1 MLSDIHVALH
11 LATLA
16 STFNIVRSDYIFS
29 TSLTCI
35 IQFNLESI
43 SRAQHSHRSL
53 VMGQLAIIDL
63 ARLMDACLANI
74 TGHNRAHYWPK
85 LDAAMLTSQLLL
97 RKCVCANRLIYSSE
111 GAPVELWS
119 RVACVCMCIVSLS
132 HNNNQQS
139 RPMRVN
145 LPSMASN
152 RERERLG
159 LMHSYVCA
167 NGVSTD
173 ICSTRHPTPPQTICI
188 EFHRSRNVPLSLRF
202 TVQHSVALLIIMMLM
217 MIVIRGSRE
226 NHFHSFAILIIFK
239 WNIYTY

>member
-119 RVACVCMCIVSLS
+119 RVACVCVCALCHFRTTTI
-132 HNNNQQS
+132 
-139 RPMRVN
+139 
-145 LPSMASN
+145 SN
-152 RERERLG
+152 RGQCEWTCPQWPPIERERDLASCIR
-159 LMHSYVCA
+159 MCARMVC
-167 NGVSTD
+167 
-173 ICSTRHPTPPQTICI
+173 
-188 EFHRSRNVPLSLRF
+188 PLIFAVLAI
-202 TVQHSVALLIIMMLM
+202 QHHHKQSA
-217 MIVIRGSRE
+217 
-226 NHFHSFAILIIFK
+226 
-239 WNIYTY
+239 